1 MTRRPRGSLR
11 VAAAAPHH
19 ELRSAFRAAW
29 LVGLL
34 LLLAG
39 CGTLEFLD
47 PGRCVEPTG
56 PIELALANFRVSQT
70 NQTRDNA
77 IPLLS
82 GSAAGVRVAIETS
95 VTRPTL
101 SDVTIEVDAVGPEG
115 ERTTVVRESFT
126 CVRPTTLAEAH
137 LRGSRMV
144 EERAY
149 ELRVLDGAGALRIEA
164 SVQPRLLEAEPYTL
178 LLVPMRVNGVE
189 ASTDSERLAAWSEE
203 AFAMFPLEREAVL
216 LATLDVGTIDA
227 PPGREGGL
235 VLLHALTEHTRE
247 LGEMGLLPPLSVVIG
262 LMPRD
267 GGWWG
272 FNSCRCM
279 SLNL

>member
-1 MTRRPRGSLR
+1 
-11 VAAAAPHH
+11 
-19 ELRSAFRAAW
+19 
-29 LVGLL
+29 
-34 LLLAG
+34 
-39 CGTLEFLD
+39 
-47 PGRCVEPTG
+47 
-56 PIELALANFRVSQT
+56 
-70 NQTRDNA
+70 
-77 IPLLS
+77 
-82 GSAAGVRVAIETS
+82 
-95 VTRPTL
+95 
-101 SDVTIEVDAVGPEG
+101 
-115 ERTTVVRESFT
+115 
-126 CVRPTTLAEAH
+126 
-137 LRGSRMV
+137 MV